1 MATSNVSALDQDTWQ
16 LVGTN
21 TVSAGSSTSSFTS
34 LSGYKKYLV
43 VIQNYAPSVA
53 NNLLLRF
60 NGDSTTGNYGSA
72 AVYLYTYGTGNLT
85 GIVLRGYNDDAGS
98 VNMTYYAT
106 IENVNNNGPKIVQ
119 VGGIQTTAGGGVWT
133 NTDTITSMSFTTTT
147 GTFEATIKLYGIAG

>member
-1 MATSNVSALDQDTWQ
+1 MATGSVSALDQDTWQ

-43 VIQNYAPSVA
+43 VVQNYVPSTG

-60 NGDSTTGNYGSA
+60 NGDSTTGNYGGAS
-72 AVYLYTYGTGNLT
+72 VYIDTLGASSKT
-85 GIVLRGYNDDAGS
+85 GIPLRGYADDNTSA
-98 VNMTYYAT
+98 NMTYYAI
-106 IENVNNNGPKIVQ
+106 IENVNNGGPKIVQ
-119 VGGIQTTAGGGVWT
+119 IGGVQTTAGGGVWVT
-133 NTDTITSMSFTTTT
+133 TDAVTSISFTTTT